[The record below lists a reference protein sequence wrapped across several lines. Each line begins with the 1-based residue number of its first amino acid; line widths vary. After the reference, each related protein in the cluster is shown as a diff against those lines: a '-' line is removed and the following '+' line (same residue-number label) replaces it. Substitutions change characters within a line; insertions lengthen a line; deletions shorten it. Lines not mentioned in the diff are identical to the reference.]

1 MTETFFYILYWTK
14 NLFREKIFN
23 TEVQEHLFIHN
34 PIFCKTVHKTYMQI
48 SDNEWTSGSIFFF
61 LNPCGFQRTKKKAFF
76 LWWNIY
82 RIQIVDFGYFI
93 TLCIDVFET
102 HSLTVFF
109 AKNAGKALHSLF
121 CIDFL
126 STLYWINYPF
136 FVINMHHR
144 NPEREYLY
152 HLSTLNVQ
160 RGVRMCPELSGNKK
174 RIVYFDSTGSEIF
187 FFNFKFKITIFE
199 KIWYRYLSKNK

>member
-1 MTETFFYILYWTK
+1 
-14 NLFREKIFN
+14 
-23 TEVQEHLFIHN
+23 
-34 PIFCKTVHKTYMQI
+34 MQI
-48 SDNEWTSGSIFFF
+48 SDIEWTSGSIFFF
-61 LNPCGFQRTKKKAFF
+61 LNPCGFQCTKKKAFF

-109 AKNAGKALHSLF
+109 CQECRESPTFFVLYRFFINT
-121 CIDFL
+121 IE
-126 STLYWINYPF
+126 STIL
-136 FVINMHHR
+136 VINMHHR

-152 HLSTLNVQ
+152 HLSTLYVQ
-160 RGVRMCPELSGNKK
+160 RGVGMSRAIGRQKK
-174 RIVYFDSTGSEIF
+174 DRVFWFYWKWDIF

-199 KIWYRYLSKNK
+199 KIWYRYL